1 MIGGRDRP
9 PSALSGSTVAA
20 LRPPI
25 EPFHGWNPGHETS
38 DIGDFSALSGAGRTM
53 ERTME
58 AAFFDLDK
66 TIISRSSS
74 LALSRP
80 LYRAGMVSRGQLLR
94 GAYAQLVYL
103 LVGADEEKMERLKE
117 GMLALTKGWDRAQI
131 EDLVREVLFEVI
143 DPHVYQEALDLIALH
158 RSEGRRIYIVSSS
171 PEEVVRPLAQHFGA
185 SGVIATR
192 AAVDDEGRYTGELAF
207 YAYGIGKAE
216 AMRSLA
222 DRLGIDLAG
231 SYAYSDSVTDV
242 PMLDTVGHPVA
253 VNPDKELRRQ
263 AEERGWQVRYFRR
276 PVRLRSRIAGA
287 VPPPKVGIPAVVG
300 AAAVAAVLVWVALRS
315 RGPRDRA

>member
-1 MIGGRDRP
+1 MAQDLSLGVVHD
-9 PSALSGSTVAA
+9 PSV
-20 LRPPI
+20 
-25 EPFHGWNPGHETS
+25 
-38 DIGDFSALSGAGRTM
+38 GDFSALSGAGRTM

-80 LYRAGMVSRGQLLR
+80 LYRAGMVSRGQLVR

-117 GMLALTKGWDRAQI
+117 GMLALTKGWDRNQI
-131 EDLVREVLFEVI
+131 EDLVRDVLFDVI
-143 DPHVYQEALDLIALH
+143 DPYVYQEALDLIALH

-171 PEEVVRPLAQHFGA
+171 PEEVVRPLARHFGA

-207 YAYGIGKAE
+207 YAYGEQKAE
-216 AMRSLA
+216 AIQALA
-222 DRLGIDLAG
+222 DRLGIDLAN

-242 PMLDTVGHPVA
+242 PMLAAVGNAVA
-253 VNPDKELRRQ
+253 VNPDKDLRNH
-263 AEERGWQVRYFRR
+263 AEELGWQIRDFRR
-276 PVRLRSRIAGA
+276 PVRLRTRIAGA
-287 VPPPKVGIPAVVG
+287 VPAPKVSIAAAVG
-300 AAAVAAVLVWVALRS
+300 ATAVAAVLVWVVLRS
-315 RGPRDRA
+315 RGQRAPA